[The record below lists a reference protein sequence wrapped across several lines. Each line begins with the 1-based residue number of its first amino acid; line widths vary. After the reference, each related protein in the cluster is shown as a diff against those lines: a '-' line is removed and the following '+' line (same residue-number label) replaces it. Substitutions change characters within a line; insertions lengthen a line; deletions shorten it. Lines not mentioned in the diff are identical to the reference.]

1 MYNGGLIGLPLL
13 KIRIKQIKDIRM
25 KKLIIALMLCPFLLA
40 AQGIH
45 FEKGSFGEALA
56 KAKREKK
63 LLFIDAYAV
72 WCGPCKKMATT
83 VFLEDKVGAYFND
96 NLIALQVDVEKGEGP
111 MIKRKYDITGLPGY
125 IFLDGDGIVV
135 YRFSSAMPADAFLVQ
150 VNKAVEYSKEPN
162 SIGRLAGKYEANKND
177 EVFVRTYLDK
187 LKEGNSTN
195 YIDVLEN
202 YLKIQKR
209 IPESSEEMVVLLAD
223 HCGEIVFGGNA
234 DRIFAAN
241 YGSEAWKP
249 FLKKDIREKF
259 QKLGRSMVEKTTDYA
274 IFKRDTT
281 LLEMTMKRA
290 ALIGI
295 KVDDAQRKR
304 LYVFYYL
311 QTGEGDKY
319 KALVEADNDAY
330 INSIKVDDLRTAY
343 LGWQKSCAE
352 GNERSLGTKPY
363 AVVESE
369 KIKYIVSSYAQFV
382 NTQKEK
388 DYVLRWAKAGYDIL
402 PGDAKMMSLYAN
414 VLYAFGPNKASA
426 LEIKEKS
433 YDIFMKKGNEVK
445 GFDAEKQEFEAMK
458 AGKPVFVK

>member
-1 MYNGGLIGLPLL
+1 
-13 KIRIKQIKDIRM
+13 M
-25 KKLIIALMLCPFLLA
+25 KKFIIALIICPFLLA
-40 AQGIH
+40 AQGIR
-45 FEKGSFGEALA
+45 FEKGSFNEALA
-56 KAKREKK
+56 KAKAQNK

-72 WCGPCKKMATT
+72 WCGPCKKMDNT
-83 VFLEDKVGAYFND
+83 VFIEEKVGAYFND
-96 NLIALQVDVEKGEGP
+96 NLIALKVDVEKGEGP
-111 MIKRKYDITGLPGY
+111 MIKRKYDIIGLPGY
-125 IFLDGDGIVV
+125 TFLDGDGNVV
-135 YRFSSAMPADAFLVQ
+135 YRFSSAMPTDAFLEQ
-150 VNKAVEYSKEPN
+150 VKKAVEYSKEPN
-162 SIGRLAGKYEANKND
+162 SVGRLAGKYEANKND

-209 IPESSEEMVVLLAD
+209 IPESGEEMVVLLAD
-223 HCGEIVFGGNA
+223 HSSEIVFGGNA
-234 DRIFAAN
+234 DRIIGAN

-259 QKLGRSMVEKTTDYA
+259 QKLKRSMVEKTTDYA

-290 ALIGI
+290 VLNGI

-311 QTGEGDKY
+311 QTGDGDKY
-319 KALVEADNDAY
+319 KALVEADNNDY
-330 INSIKVDDLRTAY
+330 INNLKVEDLRNAY

-388 DYVLRWAKAGYDIL
+388 NNVLRWAKAGYDIL

-414 VLYAFGPNKASA
+414 ILYSFGTNKADA
-426 LEIKEKS
+426 LKIKEQS
-433 YDIFMKKGNEVK
+433 YDLIMKKGNEAK

-458 AGKPVFVK
+458 LGKAVLIK